1 MRSWLVEIVSEDW
14 EDCTKFQHGS
24 VTLMCVV
31 CGVCCVVVGR
41 EMLTRS
47 LHLNNWYLQSP
58 HHTGHTTLTA
68 TADSAARHRRQTG
81 LSPAPETTKATDWT
95 VRTGLDSAGL
105 ISLGLSSQSQ
115 LGGSLFVILGQ
126 KDQTFQ
132 RKCLLYRYS
141 HEINGFKLKIWLAWM
156 VWQII
161 LIRERILGVQ
171 GVLRY
176 SRVLWA
182 ISSQSAF
189 WNNRQILAN

>member
-1 MRSWLVEIVSEDW
+1 M
-14 EDCTKFQHGS
+14 
-24 VTLMCVV
+24 
-31 CGVCCVVVGR
+31 VVGR

-81 LSPAPETTKATDWT
+81 LSPAPETTKATDRT

-115 LGGSLFVILGQ
+115 LGGLFICHSRPERSNFPEKMPSL
-126 KDQTFQ
+126 
-132 RKCLLYRYS
+132 YS
-141 HEINGFKLKIWLAWM
+141 HEINGFKLKIWLAWTAC
-156 VWQII
+156 WII
-161 LIRERILGVQ
+161 LIRERILGVL

-176 SRVLWA
+176 IWVLWA
-182 ISSQSAF
+182 ISTQSALLGTIVK
-189 WNNRQILAN
+189 ILPN